1 MDEGWKKDVRGRPG
15 GRGWGGWLEKEE
27 EASVQNTTAVLI
39 LSRVRQNHSEGEVLA
54 VVKTDACTPTCAP

>member
-1 MDEGWKKDVRGRPG
+1 MENKAEDLEEGGGG
-15 GRGWGGWLEKEE
+15 GRLEED